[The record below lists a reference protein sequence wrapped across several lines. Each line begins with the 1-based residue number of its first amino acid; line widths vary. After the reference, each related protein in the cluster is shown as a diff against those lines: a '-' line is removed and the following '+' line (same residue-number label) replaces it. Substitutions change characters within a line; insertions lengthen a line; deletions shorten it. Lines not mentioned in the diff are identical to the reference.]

1 MITRDWGKRE
11 NREFMFSR
19 NEVSVWEDE
28 KVLGWRMMDAQQCQC
43 TPCHRA
49 EYSRTVKMVNL
60 Q

>member
-1 MITRDWGKRE
+1 MLT
-11 NREFMFSR
+11 R

-49 EYSRTVKMVNL
+49 EYSQTVKMVNL